1 MSKIKSI
8 LLKIELSGRGIVN
21 YDSGEQKN
29 MYNEYL
35 KNIYNGSQIRK
46 ENNISYAK
54 KNFTK
59 SPEGKIDYKLKI
71 SSQCLRNKMF
81 DYIQSPNIMHHKELF
96 LSLIAS
102 QESIVRGY
110 TYAINNADG
119 VSVKRS
125 SALMLTDAVQTND
138 AKSNL
143 EFFARGGEKIKKNQN
158 DSNSDTSIFTKETVG
173 DIEYSSIGAI
183 DLMQLQFVSCSQ
195 IFDRMALDPDLF
207 DVYAE
212 LLRKRLPNF
221 SSSLNYYTIKN
232 SVVELPER
240 GFLFS
245 DENIVE
251 LTKWTL
257 RKMLNLKINR
267 TNAFAQ
273 IKNIK
278 IKFVENVLEDK
289 LNSEI
294 GWVDLTNEMIDSLT
308 FEPEIFYELFDEEKA
323 KQIISD
329 IEEKR
334 LSLDKKIVG
343 RKVEKK
349 AAKKNKFK
357 NESEIEGEGEQISNE
372 TEN

>member
-1 MSKIKSI
+1 
-8 LLKIELSGRGIVN
+8 
-21 YDSGEQKN
+21 
-29 MYNEYL
+29 
-35 KNIYNGSQIRK
+35 
-46 ENNISYAK
+46 
-54 KNFTK
+54 
-59 SPEGKIDYKLKI
+59 
-71 SSQCLRNKMF
+71 
-81 DYIQSPNIMHHKELF
+81 
-96 LSLIAS
+96 
-102 QESIVRGY
+102 
-110 TYAINNADG
+110 
-119 VSVKRS
+119 
-125 SALMLTDAVQTND
+125 
-138 AKSNL
+138 
-143 EFFARGGEKIKKNQN
+143 
-158 DSNSDTSIFTKETVG
+158 
-173 DIEYSSIGAI
+173 
-183 DLMQLQFVSCSQ
+183 MQLQFVSCSQ

-221 SSSLNYYTIKN
+221 NSSLNYYTIKN

-267 TNAFAQ
+267 TNAFVQ

-334 LSLDKKIVG
+334 LSLDKKIVE